1 MKYSIGNPSVRESIM
16 SWLDAVYTTECSW
29 YTDRTGYAE
38 ISFVFE
44 GMQNG
49 VGTNIST
56 YTQ

>member
-1 MKYSIGNPSVRESIM
+1 M

-29 YTDRTGYAE
+29 YTDGTGYAE